1 MSILQEYAAIR
12 KRIGETK
19 YQNIERFLETH
30 PDYLLSDVYYKEDV
44 WNHFLLW
51 EIKNEKNK
59 RRQNMLRHEYGEWKK
74 NSKSGKLDWLKL

>member
-12 KRIGETK
+12 KRIGEVK
-19 YQNIERFLETH
+19 YQNIEKFLETH

-51 EIKNEKNK
+51 EIKNKKDK
-59 RRQNMLRHEYGEWKK
+59 RRQNMLRHQYGEWKTK
-74 NSKSGKLDWLKL
+74 QKSDKLDWLK